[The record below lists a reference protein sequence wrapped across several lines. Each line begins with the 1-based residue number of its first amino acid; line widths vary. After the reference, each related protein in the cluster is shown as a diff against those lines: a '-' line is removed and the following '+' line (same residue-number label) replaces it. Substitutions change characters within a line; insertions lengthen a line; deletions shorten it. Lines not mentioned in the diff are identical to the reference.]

1 MKFIDEFRDKDIAQG
16 LIRRIFEVSTR
27 PTQVMEVCGTHTV
40 SFFRHGIRE
49 MLPKH
54 IRLLSGPGCPVCVT
68 PNQDIDLAIALSR
81 REDVLLAT
89 FGDMMR
95 VPGSTSSLQ
104 KEKAEG
110 SSIRIV
116 YSPLEVLRLAKENPE
131 KKIVFLAVGFETTSP
146 AIAMTLL
153 QAHHEEIPNLYFL
166 NSQKKVPPALRALLE
181 SEKVQIHG
189 FILPG
194 HVCTILGKEPFEFV
208 STEFNRPAV
217 ITGFEPLDLLQ
228 AVWMLVSRIESNEA
242 FVEIQYTR
250 AVRNEG
256 NPVALDKMEEVFRPD
271 GALWRGLGWIPG
283 SGCRFLEPFDAMDAG
298 RIEVD
303 IEPLRE
309 HPGCLCGEILQAVRT
324 PPECPLFRSVCR
336 PEQPAGPCMVSI
348 EGACFTY
355 YKYSFSGSG
364 FSVPG

>member
-1 MKFIDEFRDKDIAQG
+1 VKFVDEFRNKEIAQG
-16 LIRRIFEVSTR
+16 VIRRIFEVSTR
-27 PTQVMEVCGTHTV
+27 PVHLMEVCGTHTV

-81 REDVLLAT
+81 RDDVLLAT

-110 SSIRIV
+110 RSIGIV
-116 YSPLEVLRLAKENPE
+116 YSPLELLRLAKEHPE

-146 AIAMTLL
+146 AIAMTVL
-153 QAHHEEIPNLYFL
+153 QAHHEEIRNLYFL
-166 NSQKKVPPALRALLE
+166 NSQKRVPPALRALLQ

-189 FILPG
+189 VILPG
-194 HVCTILGKEPFEFV
+194 HVCTVLGREPFEFL
-208 STEFNRPAV
+208 SKEFKRPAV

-228 AVWMLVSRIESNEA
+228 AVWMLVKQIEQGQA
-242 FVEIQYTR
+242 LVEIQYTR
-250 AVRNEG
+250 AVREQG
-256 NPVALDKMEEVFRPD
+256 NPTALSKMDQVFLP
-271 GALWRGLGWIPG
+271 GEALWRGLGWIPASG
-283 SGCRFLEPFDAMDAG
+283 SRFRGPFSGMDAR
-298 RIEVD
+298 RIEVAV
-303 IEPLRE
+303 EPSKE

-324 PPECPLFRSVCR
+324 PPECPLFRTVCH
-336 PEQPAGPCMVSI
+336 PEHPVGPCMVSI

-355 YKYSFSGSG
+355 YKFHANAD
-364 FSVPG
+364 

>member
-1 MKFIDEFRDKDIAQG
+1 MKFIDEFRNKEIAQG
-16 LIRRIFEVSTR
+16 LIRRIFEVSAR
-27 PTQVMEVCGTHTV
+27 PVHLMEVCGTHTV
-40 SFFRHGIRE
+40 SFFRYGIRD

-110 SSIRIV
+110 RSIRIV
-116 YSPLEVLRLAKENPE
+116 YSPLEALRLAKEHPA

-153 QAHHEEIPNLYFL
+153 QAHREGIKNLFFL
-166 NSQKKVPPALRALLE
+166 NTQKRVPPALRALLE
-181 SEKVQIHG
+181 SKKVQIHG

-194 HVCTILGKEPFEFV
+194 HVCTILGRKPFEFI
-208 STEFNRPAV
+208 SGEFKRPAV
-217 ITGFEPLDLLQ
+217 IAGFEPLDLLQ
-228 AVWMLVSRIESNEA
+228 AVWMLVNQIEKEQAS
-242 FVEIQYTR
+242 VEIQYTR
-250 AVRNEG
+250 VVRDQG
-256 NPVALDKMEEVFRPD
+256 NPVAVSKMNEAFQPD
-271 GALWRGLGWIPG
+271 EALWRGLGWIPG
-283 SGCRFLEPFDAMDAG
+283 SGCRLKDPFSSMDAR
-298 RIEVD
+298 RIEVEV
-303 IEPLRE
+303 EPSKE
-309 HPGCLCGEILQAVRT
+309 HPGCLCGEVLQAVKA
-324 PPECPLFRSVCR
+324 PPECPLFKTVCH
-336 PEQPAGPCMVSI
+336 PDHPVGPCMVSV

-355 YKYSFSGSG
+355 FKYEQN
-364 FSVPG
+364 PK

>member
-1 MKFIDEFRDKDIAQG
+1 MKFIDEFRNKDIAQG

-27 PTQVMEVCGTHTV
+27 PVNLMEVCGTHTV
-40 SFFRHGIRE
+40 SFFRYGIRE
-49 MLPKH
+49 MLPPH

-81 REDVLLAT
+81 RDDVILVT

-110 SSIRIV
+110 RTIRMV
-116 YSPLEVLRLAKENPE
+116 YSPLDALRLAKEHPS
-131 KKIVFLAVGFETTSP
+131 KKVVFLAVGFETTSP

-153 QAHHEEIPNLYFL
+153 QAHREGIPNLYFL
-166 NSQKKVPPALRALLE
+166 NSQKRVPPALRALLE
-181 SEKVQIHG
+181 SERVQIHG

-194 HVCTILGKEPFEFV
+194 HVCTILGRDPFEFV
-208 STEFNRPAV
+208 AGEFRRPAV

-228 AVWMLVSRIESNEA
+228 AVWMLVNQIEKGQAS
-242 FVEIQYTR
+242 VEIQYTR
-250 AVRNEG
+250 VVRDRG
-256 NPVALDKMEEVFRPD
+256 NPVAVEKMEQAFRQED
-271 GALWRGLGWIPG
+271 ALWRGLGWIAG
-283 SGCRFLEPFDAMDAG
+283 SGSFLREPFSALDAR

-303 IEPLRE
+303 VEPSRE
-309 HPGCLCGEILQAVRT
+309 HPGCLCGEILQAIRT
-324 PPECPLFRSVCR
+324 PQECPLFRTVCN
-336 PEQPAGPCMVSI
+336 PDHPVGPCMVSV

-355 YKYSFSGSG
+355 FKYHQERD
-364 FSVPG
+364 

>member
-1 MKFIDEFRDKDIAQG
+1 MKFIDEFRNKDIAQG
-16 LIRRIFEVSTR
+16 LIRKIFEVSNR
-27 PTQVMEVCGTHTV
+27 PVHLMEVCGTHTV
-40 SFFRHGIRE
+40 SFFRYGIRD

-68 PNQDIDLAIALSR
+68 PNQDIDQAIALSR
-81 REDVLLAT
+81 REEVLLAT

-110 SSIRIV
+110 RRIRIV
-116 YSPLEVLRLAKENPE
+116 YSPLEALRLAKENPA

-153 QAHHEEIPNLYFL
+153 QAHNEGIENLYFL
-166 NSQKKVPPALRALLE
+166 NSQKRVPPALRALLE

-194 HVCTILGKEPFEFV
+194 HVCTILGRKPFEFI
-208 STEFNRPAV
+208 SKEFKRPAV
-217 ITGFEPLDLLQ
+217 IAGFEPLDLLQ
-228 AVWMLVSRIESNEA
+228 AVWMLVTQIEKEQAS
-242 FVEIQYTR
+242 VEIQYTR
-250 AVRNEG
+250 VVRDQG
-256 NPVALDKMEEVFRPD
+256 NPVAVDKMDQAFQQDE
-271 GALWRGLGWIPG
+271 ALWRGLGWIPMSG
-283 SGCRFLEPFDAMDAG
+283 SRLKDPFRSMDAR

-303 IEPLRE
+303 VEPSRE
-309 HPGCLCGEILQAVRT
+309 HPGCLCGEVLQAVRT
-324 PPECPLFRSVCR
+324 PTECPLFKTVCH
-336 PEQPAGPCMVSI
+336 PDHPVGPCMVSI

-355 YKYSFSGSG
+355 YKYEQNPS
-364 FSVPG
+364 